1 MWRDMSSWLVKTG
14 FIFSTHQPKGNCR
27 PWLALRFLIRARAS
41 WIRGRAREAAR
52 GAASRVKTLMT
63 DSGNRRAGIYQRRD
77 DLPSTEASRVRWF
90 WAQITAEERIWSG
103 SDRRLHPYISRGAWD
118 DKGGLEYNRLPYC
131 FITVSG
137 LDWQHTCLLSHPNI
151 STQAVYDAFTLFGSH
166 ACCVCSIKQT
176 RRIGVP
182 SFTFLIYSDDQ
193 LIYGDW
199 FYWYECYK

>member
-1 MWRDMSSWLVKTG
+1 MNT
-14 FIFSTHQPKGNCR
+14 
-27 PWLALRFLIRARAS
+27 
-41 WIRGRAREAAR
+41 RARERGGARCSQSRENADDRQRQPTRRYLSTQRWPTEHRSVSRPLILSANNRR
-52 GAASRVKTLMT
+52 GANLKRL
-63 DSGNRRAGIYQRRD
+63 
-77 DLPSTEASRVRWF
+77 
-90 WAQITAEERIWSG
+90 G
-103 SDRRLHPYISRGAWD
+103 SLFHCADRRLHPYISRGAWD